1 MADQNSSPSDFQ
13 RVYKVAAGLDLHKK
27 VIAACVRKTND
38 DGTVSE
44 EVRQFETH
52 KKNIRELGDWLLNE
66 GVESV
71 VMESTGIFWQNPYTI
86 LTELGLRCIVSNA
99 RDIAKPKPGDKTD
112 KKDCRW
118 LAQLAQYDMAPASV
132 VLDRKMLDMR
142 NLSRLRQKCVSMR
155 TMFKN
160 RLVKL
165 FVQAGFNITQIVTD
179 PFGASGFIIILGI
192 LQGMAPERI
201 YQAVMLKV
209 GDRLKT
215 SKENFI
221 DALDGFMTE
230 PLRFLLNELLDEVTH
245 CNEKISVYDAKLES
259 LLLEAGYEPELQ
271 LLQTIPGVSLISAM
285 ILLVELGGDVSVFRN
300 SKAISNWV
308 GAAPGNNESARKRK
322 SGKTTKGN
330 CYLRRILCEIA
341 NAAVKTQSYFKVK
354 FRSLIIR
361 CGYKR
366 SLIAIAHKIIRVVY
380 CMLTRMVIYRDN
392 TVDFEEMSAKKN
404 APRWIRKLREF
415 NLLPSN
421 QAKSQLA

>member
-27 VIAACVRKTND
+27 VIAACVRKKND

-44 EVRQFETH
+44 EVKQFETH
-52 KKNIRELGDWLLNE
+52 KKNIRELGDWLLDE

-86 LTELGLRCIVSNA
+86 LTELGLSCIVSNA

-132 VLDRKMLDMR
+132 VLDRKMMDMR
-142 NLSRLRQKCVSMR
+142 NLSRIRQKCVSIR

-160 RLVKL
+160 QLVKL

-179 PFGASGFIIILGI
+179 PFGASGIIIILGI
-192 LQGMAPERI
+192 LQGLAPERI
-201 YQAVMLKV
+201 YEAVMLKV

-221 DALDGFMTE
+221 DALDGWMTE
-230 PLRFLLNELLDEVTH
+230 PLRFNLTQLIDDVKR
-245 CNEKISVYDAKLES
+245 CNEKISVYDAQLES
-259 LLLEAGYEPELQ
+259 LLLEAGYEPELK

-308 GAAPGNNESARKRK
+308 GAAPGNNESAGKRK

-341 NAAVKTQSYFKVK
+341 NAAVKTESYFKVK

-380 CMLTRMVIYRDN
+380 CMLTRTVGYRDN
-392 TVDFEEMSAKKN
+392 TVDFEEMSTKKN
-404 APRWIRKLREF
+404 APRWIRKLREY
-415 NLLPSN
+415 NLMPST
-421 QAKSQLA
+421 QAQSQLA

>member
-1 MADQNSSPSDFQ
+1 MADQNSAPSDFQ
-13 RVYKVAAGLDLHKK
+13 RVYQVAAGLDLHKK

-38 DGTVSE
+38 DGTISE
-44 EVRQFETH
+44 DVKEFGTH
-52 KKNIRELGDWLLNE
+52 KRDIKELGLWLLDK

-86 LTELGLRCIVSNA
+86 LTELGLSCIVSNA
-99 RDIAKPKPGDKTD
+99 RDIVKPKPGDKTD

-132 VLDRKMLDMR
+132 VLDRQMLDMR
-142 NLSRLRQKCVSMR
+142 NISRIRQKFVSLR
-155 TMFKN
+155 TMTKN
-160 RLVKL
+160 RIVKL
-165 FVQAGFNITQIVTD
+165 LVQAGYNITQIVTD
-179 PFGASGFIIILGI
+179 PFGLSGFIIITGI
-192 LQGMAPERI
+192 LECLAPETI
-201 YQAVMLKV
+201 YNAVLLKV
-209 GDRLKT
+209 GNRLKT

-221 DALDGFMTE
+221 DALDGRLTTGLHFMVAD
-230 PLRFLLNELLDEVTH
+230 LIDEVRRY
-245 CNEKISVYDAKLES
+245 NDKISVYDAQLES
-259 LLLEAGYEPELQ
+259 MLLEAGYKPELK
-271 LLQTIPGVSLISAM
+271 LLETIPGVSIISAM

-308 GAAPGNNESARKRK
+308 GAAPGNNESAGKRK

-341 NAAVKTQSYFKVK
+341 SAAVKTKGYFKEK

-366 SLIAIAHKIIRVVY
+366 SLIAIAHKIIGVVY
-380 CMLTRMVIYRDN
+380 CMLIRNEYYRDN
-392 TVDFEEMSAKKN
+392 TVNFEEMSAKKN
-404 APRWIRKLREF
+404 APRWIKKLREY

-421 QAKSQLA
+421 QGKSQSV